1 MGCQK
6 LALCGFQVLPKEDG
20 RHPALVPAQGECE
33 IMIPPKGPGV
43 GKTVSAG
50 IVKMDPTGRDLVGCI
65 INGLETVFGQAI
77 GNPFIKIFVGLI
89 SHNPELADADGVG
102 KNTHNPPP
110 YFAKDFVKIF
120 PNLA

>member
-1 MGCQK
+1 
-6 LALCGFQVLPKEDG
+6 
-20 RHPALVPAQGECE
+20 
-33 IMIPPKGPGV
+33 MIPPKGPGV

-77 GNPFIKIFVGLI
+77 GNPFIKIFAGLI
-89 SHNPELADADGVG
+89 SHNPELADADGVE
-102 KNTHNPPP
+102 KNTPNPPP

-120 PNLA
+120 PDLA